1 MTIPFDVDF
10 SALTVLVLGDV
21 MLDTWIY
28 GHIERISPEAP
39 VPVLR
44 TDRRREMLGGA
55 GNVARNIA
63 ALGGRA
69 ILVGVIGDDRCGE
82 QIHQL
87 AQSKSLAPGSIGA
100 RLVVSPL
107 QPTIHKIRYV
117 AGGQQVLRVDEETVS
132 PVEGA
137 VASQLLDDFRHAL
150 AQADVVVLSDYAKGA
165 LTGAVLEQAIAAAR
179 EARKPVVADPKSRDF
194 SRYNGATV
202 LTPNRLETLS
212 ATGIDCTTDAKAEE
226 AGARV
231 LAAAHAADAVLITRG
246 ADGVSVV
253 ARDGRATHIA
263 GRARSVFDVSG
274 AGDSLVATLALA
286 LASGRPLAE
295 AARLA
300 NCAAGIVV
308 EKAGTATVSARELAE
323 AFHDTRH
330 GADAAKILP
339 VDGVIEHVARWHAM
353 GQRVGFTNGCFDLL
367 HPGHVT
373 LLAKARAACDKLIVG
388 LNSDTSVR
396 RLKGTDRPIQNEV
409 ARATVMASLGQ
420 IDLVVLFDEDTPID
434 LIEAIRPDLLVK
446 GADYAEEDVVG
457 ASFVRSYGG
466 EVYLVPIEQGHST
479 TAMVSRMN
487 TRRKVSG
494 V

>member
-1 MTIPFDVDF
+1 MTIPLDVDF

-69 ILVGVIGDDRCGE
+69 ILVGVIGDDRDGE
-82 QIHQL
+82 QLRQL
-87 AQSKSLAPGSIGA
+87 AQSKSPAPGSIGA

-137 VASQLLDDFRHAL
+137 VAAQLLDDFRHAL
-150 AQADVVVLSDYAKGA
+150 AQADVVILSDYAKGA
-165 LTGAVLEQAIAAAR
+165 LTDAVLEQAIAAAR

-194 SRYNGATV
+194 SRYNGATL
-202 LTPNRLETLS
+202 LTPNRLETLT
-212 ATGIDCTTDAKAEE
+212 AIGIDCTTDIKAEE
-226 AGARV
+226 AGACV
-231 LAAAHAADAVLITRG
+231 LAAVHADAVLITRG

-253 ARDGRATHIA
+253 TRDGPATHIA

-286 LASGRPLAE
+286 LASGQPLAE

-308 EKAGTATVSARELAE
+308 EKAGTATVSPRELVE

-330 GADAAKILP
+330 GADGAKILP
-339 VDGVIEHVARWHAM
+339 MDGMIEHVARWHAM

-373 LLAKARAACDKLIVG
+373 LLAKARAACDKLIVA
-388 LNSDTSVR
+388 LNSDSSVR
-396 RLKGTDRPIQNEV
+396 RLKGADRPIQNEV

-420 IDLVVLFDEDTPID
+420 VDLVVLFDEDTPID

-446 GADYAEEDVVG
+446 GADYTEEDVVG

-487 TRRKVSG
+487 ARRKVSG

>member
-1 MTIPFDVDF
+1 VTIPLDVDF
-10 SALTVLVLGDV
+10 SGSTVLVLGDV

-69 ILVGVIGDDRCGE
+69 ILVGVIGDDHCGK
-82 QIHQL
+82 QLRQL
-87 AQSKSLAPGSIGA
+87 AQSKSLVPGSIEA
-100 RLVVSPL
+100 RLVVSPH
-107 QPTIHKIRYV
+107 QPTIHKMRYV

-132 PVEGA
+132 PVEGT
-137 VASQLLDDFRHAL
+137 VAAQLLGDFQHAL
-150 AQADVVVLSDYAKGA
+150 AEADVVILSDYAKGV
-165 LTGAVLEQAIAAAR
+165 LTDAVLQQAIAAAR
-179 EARKPVVADPKSRDF
+179 ARRKTVVADPKSRDF

-202 LTPNRLETLS
+202 LTPNRLETLT

-226 AGARV
+226 AGAHV
-231 LAAAHAADAVLITRG
+231 LTATHSDAVLITRG

-253 ARDGRATHIA
+253 SRDGSATHIA

-286 LASGRPLAE
+286 LASGQPLAE

-300 NCAAGIVV
+300 NYAAGIVV
-308 EKAGTATVSARELAE
+308 EKAGTATVSARELLE
-323 AFHDTRH
+323 AFHDTKH
-330 GADAAKILP
+330 GPDRAKILP

-388 LNSDTSVR
+388 LNSDSSVR
-396 RLKGTDRPIQNEV
+396 RLKGSDRPIQNEL
-409 ARATVMASLGQ
+409 ARATIMASLGQ
-420 IDLVVLFDEDTPID
+420 VDLVVLFDEDTPID

-487 TRRKVSG
+487 AKSSPS
-494 V
+494 

>member
-1 MTIPFDVDF
+1 MTMPLNADF
-10 SALTVLVLGDV
+10 SGLTVLVLGDV
-21 MLDTWIY
+21 MLDTWTY

-69 ILVGVIGDDRCGE
+69 ILVGVIGDDHCGE
-82 QIHQL
+82 QIR
-87 AQSKSLAPGSIGA
+87 QSARSQSLVPGAIDA
-100 RLVVSPL
+100 RLVVSPH
-107 QPTIHKIRYV
+107 QPTIHKMRYV

-137 VASQLLDDFRHAL
+137 VAARLLDDFERAL
-150 AQADVVVLSDYAKGA
+150 PKADVVILSDYAKGV
-165 LTGAVLEQAIAAAR
+165 LTDAVLEQAIAAAK
-179 EARKPVVADPKSRDF
+179 ARQKVVVADPKSRDF
-194 SRYNGATV
+194 SRYNGATI
-202 LTPNRLETLS
+202 LTPNRLETLI

-226 AGARV
+226 AGAWV
-231 LAAAHAADAVLITRG
+231 LTTTHLDAVLITRG

-253 ARDGRATHIA
+253 SRDGPAIHVA

-286 LASGRPLAE
+286 LASGQPLAE

-300 NCAAGIVV
+300 NYAAGIVV
-308 EKAGTATVSARELAE
+308 EKAGTATVSARELVE

-330 GADAAKILP
+330 GPARAKILP

-388 LNSDTSVR
+388 LNSDASVR
-396 RLKGTDRPIQNEV
+396 RLKGPDRPIQNEL

-420 IDLVVLFDEDTPID
+420 VDLVVLFDEDTPID

-446 GADYAEEDVVG
+446 GADYAEKDVVG

-466 EVYLVPIEQGHST
+466 KVYLVPIEQGHST
-479 TAMVSRMN
+479 TAMVSRIN
-487 TRRKVSG
+487 TREDVSG